1 MTSLPSFLM
10 QSEFIFK
17 SSSRRLIVL
26 FLGWGM
32 DASPF
37 RHLARSGFD
46 ILALWDYTGLDRP
59 GSWERDM
66 TEFASVCGGY
76 DEVVIVA
83 WSYGVRI
90 ASGFLESWNASLPV
104 TLTLAVNGTPMHV
117 DEQYGIPPAIFDGT
131 LQRLAEPTIRKFYR
145 RMFSSSEAFANFM
158 EYKPDRSVESLKSE
172 LEVFARLKPLDAGA
186 VWNVA
191 LIDDA
196 DLIFPSAAQRAFWP
210 SEKAVTL
217 GSQGHFPDFQS
228 ILDRFTVD
236 KSLVGRRFSAA
247 RETYRRGA
255 SVQRRVAES
264 LWSRVEPLIEGKRD
278 FGRIIEVG
286 AGTGVLTELYEMA
299 LTCGGCRCSSLE
311 LWDLAEH
318 FGMLPSNASWLTC
331 DAETCIR
338 SVEPES
344 VNLLL
349 SSSTLQWFH
358 SPERFVAEAYRVLRK
373 GGIAA
378 FALYGEG
385 TFSQLRELTGVSL
398 RYPSLATL
406 KAALPADAIIEVGET
421 ESISMDFASPKELL
435 RHLRETGVNGA
446 TEPSPALAL
455 RIARHYPAS
464 PDGRYR
470 LSYCPLYLIFRKP
483 V

>member
-1 MTSLPSFLM
+1 M

-210 SEKAVTL
+210 SEKALTL

-299 LTCGGCRCSSLE
+299 LTCGGCRWSSLE

-318 FGMLPSNASWLTC
+318 FGKLPSNASWLTC

-338 SVEPES
+338 SVEPDS

-358 SPERFVAEAYRVLRK
+358 SPERFMAEAYRVLRK

>member
-1 MTSLPSFLM
+1 
-10 QSEFIFK
+10 
-17 SSSRRLIVL
+17 
-26 FLGWGM
+26 M

-470 LSYCPLYLIFRKP
+470 LSYCPLYLIFRKTS
-483 V
+483 VK

>member
-1 MTSLPSFLM
+1 M

-338 SVEPES
+338 SVEPDS

-358 SPERFVAEAYRVLRK
+358 SPERFMAEAYRVLRK

>member
-1 MTSLPSFLM
+1 M

-210 SEKAVTL
+210 SEKALTL

-299 LTCGGCRCSSLE
+299 LTCGGCRWSSLE

-421 ESISMDFASPKELL
+421 ESISIDFVSPKELL

-446 TEPSPALAL
+446 SESSPALAL

>member
-1 MTSLPSFLM
+1 M

>member
-1 MTSLPSFLM
+1 
-10 QSEFIFK
+10 
-17 SSSRRLIVL
+17 
-26 FLGWGM
+26 M

-210 SEKAVTL
+210 SEKALTL

-299 LTCGGCRCSSLE
+299 LTCGGCRWSSLE

-338 SVEPES
+338 SVEPDS

-358 SPERFVAEAYRVLRK
+358 SPERFMAEAYRVLRK

>member
-1 MTSLPSFLM
+1 
-10 QSEFIFK
+10 
-17 SSSRRLIVL
+17 
-26 FLGWGM
+26 M

-210 SEKAVTL
+210 SEKALTL

-299 LTCGGCRCSSLE
+299 LTCGGCRWSSLE

-446 TEPSPALAL
+446 SESSPALAL

>member
-1 MTSLPSFLM
+1 M

-210 SEKAVTL
+210 SEKALTL

-299 LTCGGCRCSSLE
+299 LTCGGCRWSSLE

-338 SVEPES
+338 SVEPDS
-344 VNLLL
+344 VNLLVA
-349 SSSTLQWFH
+349 SSTLQWFH
-358 SPERFVAEAYRVLRK
+358 SPERFMAEAYRVLRK

>member
-1 MTSLPSFLM
+1 
-10 QSEFIFK
+10 
-17 SSSRRLIVL
+17 
-26 FLGWGM
+26 M

-66 TEFASVCGGY
+66 AELASVCGGY
-76 DEVVIVA
+76 DEVVVVA

-90 ASGFLESWNASLPV
+90 ASGFLESCSASLPV

-117 DEQYGIPPAIFDGT
+117 DERYGIPPAIFDGT

-158 EYKPDRSVESLKSE
+158 EYKPDRSAASLKSE

-286 AGTGVLTELYEMA
+286 AGTGVLTEL
-299 LTCGGCRCSSLE
+299 
-311 LWDLAEH
+311 
-318 FGMLPSNASWLTC
+318 
-331 DAETCIR
+331 
-338 SVEPES
+338 
-344 VNLLL
+344 
-349 SSSTLQWFH
+349 
-358 SPERFVAEAYRVLRK
+358 
-373 GGIAA
+373 
-378 FALYGEG
+378 
-385 TFSQLRELTGVSL
+385 
-398 RYPSLATL
+398 
-406 KAALPADAIIEVGET
+406 
-421 ESISMDFASPKELL
+421 
-435 RHLRETGVNGA
+435 
-446 TEPSPALAL
+446 
-455 RIARHYPAS
+455 
-464 PDGRYR
+464 
-470 LSYCPLYLIFRKP
+470 
-483 V
+483 

>member
-1 MTSLPSFLM
+1 M

-210 SEKAVTL
+210 SEKALTL